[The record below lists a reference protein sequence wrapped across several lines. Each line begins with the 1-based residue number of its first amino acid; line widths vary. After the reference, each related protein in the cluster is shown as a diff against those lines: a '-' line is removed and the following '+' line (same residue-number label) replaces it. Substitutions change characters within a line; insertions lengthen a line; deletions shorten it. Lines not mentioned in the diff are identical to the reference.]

1 MKLSFRNLAAVSA
14 VAAILATSCDS
25 QEKKHVKQV
34 TFPADATM
42 EQKVEMASNLVPEPK
57 QLAWQDLE
65 MTAFLHF
72 GVNTFTDREWGE
84 GTEDPNVFNPVG
96 LDTDQWVK
104 TLKDAGFKL
113 VMLTAKHHDGFCL
126 WPTATTAHSVA
137 SSPWRNGKGDIVG
150 ELRVACEKYGLRFGV
165 YLSPWDRNAPC
176 YGDSPRYNEFFIA
189 QLTELLTRYGRIDEV
204 WFDGACAEGPNGR
217 RQEYDWEAYYRT
229 IRRLQPEAVA
239 AIKGDDIRWVGN
251 EGGLGRA
258 TEWSATVLAPG
269 GSRESEAANARL
281 GIDEMTSDLGS
292 RAMLERAERVYWYP
306 SEVDVSIRP
315 GWFHHSAED
324 TRVKS
329 LRQLADIYFRSVGCN
344 SLLLLNIPPD
354 RRGRIHEAD
363 STRLAEFAA
372 YLRRAFADDRTVDG
386 ERLRQADA
394 GESLEYRLAPGSRI
408 NTVLLQEQIAKGQR
422 VEAFV
427 IETLAP
433 DGWRQVGEG
442 TTIGYKRLVR
452 IPETETDRLRIT
464 VVGTRLRARIS
475 RIAAYLVPEAEPL
488 VAETEDGL
496 LPRTAWRRIGDL
508 PLTLDLGASHTLRGF
523 VYAPQEA
530 SVRAAYRYRFEVSA
544 DGSAWTT
551 AVAES
556 EFGNIMYNAE
566 PRRIV
571 FKSPLPARYIRFT
584 AATVEGAPARI
595 APEEISLFR

>member
-1 MKLSFRNLAAVSA
+1 MNRLLSLLWLLACTGIGCERLYVKQATLPA
-14 VAAILATSCDS
+14 GATAEERAAIAGR
-25 QEKKHVKQV
+25 V
-34 TFPADATM
+34 
-42 EQKVEMASNLVPEPK
+42 VPTRQ
-57 QLAWQDLE
+57 QLAWQQLE
-65 MTAFLHF
+65 LTAFLHF
-72 GVNTFTDREWGE
+72 GINTFTDREWGD
-84 GTEDPNVFNPVG
+84 GTEDPALFRPDG
-96 LDTDQWVK
+96 FDADQWVR
-104 TLKDAGFKL
+104 TLRDAGFG
-113 VMLTAKHHDGFCL
+113 MAIITAKHHDGFCL

-281 GIDEMTSDLGS
+281 GIAEMTSDLGS